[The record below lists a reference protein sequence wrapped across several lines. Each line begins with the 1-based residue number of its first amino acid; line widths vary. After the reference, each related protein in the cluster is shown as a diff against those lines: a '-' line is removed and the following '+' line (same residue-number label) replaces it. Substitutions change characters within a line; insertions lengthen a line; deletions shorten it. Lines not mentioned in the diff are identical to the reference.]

1 MYFMH
6 HAYGSVIFLISV
18 SVNSLSYGGA
28 DSNDNTHAALC
39 YVISNNSNHN
49 NNKTRNSISK
59 DKVKLLA
66 IIANNSPYIK
76 DTIYKIA
83 PIRHNIK

>member
-49 NNKTRNSISK
+49 N
-59 DKVKLLA
+59 
-66 IIANNSPYIK
+66 IIIK
-76 DTIYKIA
+76 QEIAYQKI
-83 PIRHNIK
+83 K